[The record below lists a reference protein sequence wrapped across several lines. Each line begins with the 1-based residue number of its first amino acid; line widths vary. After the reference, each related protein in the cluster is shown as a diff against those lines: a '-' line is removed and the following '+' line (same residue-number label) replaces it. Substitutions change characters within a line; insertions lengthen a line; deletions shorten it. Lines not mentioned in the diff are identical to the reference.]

1 MVLFESLWITPMN
14 QGFRDAPLDSSL
26 SCGGYG
32 ENWDSCPA
40 LYGSKIT
47 PRPTLLRSHWTKLVG
62 WPTHPPATN
71 SPEPGWSSGLLVADS
86 GEHHDKLSSCP
97 LGRAFHFMVL
107 SCRAFHFVMLSFAHH
122 DKLSLVSFGL
132 FVTLSRRSGRHC
144 HLVADS
150 LAPSAGVNRVDLE
163 NLSLGFTHDRFHWA
177 VPFDQ
182 SLLWPWGPLWLVRQV
197 IGLTVAFT

>member
-1 MVLFESLWITPMN
+1 MPGPLWLKDNSPSNPPSESLDEARWLAYPPTCN
-14 QGFRDAPLDSSL
+14 QLTWAG
-26 SCGGYG
+26 
-32 ENWDSCPA
+32 
-40 LYGSKIT
+40 
-47 PRPTLLRSHWTKLVG
+47 LVV
-62 WPTHPPATN
+62 WP
-71 SPEPGWSSGLLVADS
+71 LVADS
-86 GEHHDKLSSCP
+86 GEHHDELSSCS